1 MKIVIIED
9 EPKTANNLEKILK
22 AIDSKFR
29 IIEIID
35 SVEMG
40 LEYFEESGFPD
51 LIFSDIQIADG
62 LSFEIFSIKPP
73 TCPIIFCTAFDQYA
87 LQAFRANGIDY
98 LLKPFSQADVQKSLE
113 KYHNLT
119 ENSPTNASFQ
129 SLLEQL
135 QKPKKQSILINYREK
150 IIPLNLNSIP
160 FFYSINHQTIIYFEG
175 KEQTIS
181 YSLDELENIL
191 DGQQFYRANRQF
203 IVNRK
208 FIKEIEHYFARKLVI
223 LLTQKAPENIVV
235 SKGKASDFLR
245 WMEEG

>member
-22 AIDSKFR
+22 TIDSKFR

-87 LQAFRANGIDY
+87 LQAFRVNGIDY

-113 KYHNLT
+113 KYHKLT

-129 SLLEQL
+129 TLLEEL

-150 IIPLNLNSIP
+150 IIPINIRTIP
-160 FFYSINHQTIIYFEG
+160 FFYSVNHTTNIYHEG
-175 KEQTIS
+175 KEQIVN
-181 YSLDELENIL
+181 YSLDELEKIL
-191 DGQQFYRANRQF
+191 DTSQFYRANRQF
-203 IVNRK
+203 IINK
-208 FIKEIEHYFARKLVI
+208 AFIREVEHYFARKLVV
-223 LLTQKAPENIVV
+223 LLNIQTPEIIII